1 MSEVVPPT
9 LNATAAQQAVL
20 QRLIVTEAPPALADL
35 PAGTKLDVLVYNLVD
50 AFQIKL
56 SSRLGDITVK
66 VPQQLPV
73 KAGDAL
79 LLQLLNGGASPR
91 VQLATLDGKLLSA
104 PGRAASAAPGGST
117 PGGTPTSVSATAP
130 STVQV
135 RPGALITAQLLRP
148 ITLNPVLTVIPS
160 AAGNTAGPAGTV
172 QSTQTGPGLSGPQ
185 TAQAAAS
192 SGQSTAPAA
201 GGGQGAPNP
210 VVGQLPAGGNTL
222 LPAGSGLNIKIISIT
237 LPAGTSAP
245 SLTPPPVEGQIS
257 LAPGATLSGVA
268 SGRQGVGQTVVQ
280 THAGPISLPTQQA
293 LPPGTEIRFEINSHK
308 PLTPGAAQHG
318 PMHAGA
324 APLLDGN
331 WPTFD
336 ETLNLL
342 HEAAPGAH
350 QHIMQ
355 AALPR
360 ADPQL
365 AANVLFFLSALRGG
379 DIRNWLGDGPVRILE
394 KLRPDLAGRLK
405 SDMTQMTRRMDDPV
419 TGDWR
424 VHGVPFL
431 FGSEVDRIQLLIRD
445 QDANDD
451 GEDEDIKGGTRFVVD
466 LNLSKLGHLQI
477 DGLVGEKNKRLDLV
491 LRSDDPLSSNVRD
504 DIRRIY
510 NEALELT
517 GIEGSVGFQARPGNF
532 VNIPKPAA
540 VAGGD
545 IMA

>member
-1 MSEVVPPT
+1 MSEVAPPT
-9 LNATAAQQAVL
+9 LNTSAAQLALL
-20 QRLIVTEAPPALADL
+20 QRLIVTEAPPALASL
-35 PAGTKLDVLVYNLVD
+35 PPGTKLDVLVAELVD

-56 SSRLGDITVK
+56 SSTLGDISVK

-79 LLQLLNGGASPR
+79 LLQLLNGGATPR
-91 VQLATLDGKLLSA
+91 VQLATPDGRLLTA
-104 PGRAASAAPGGST
+104 PGRTASAAPGTLT
-117 PGGTPTSVSATAP
+117 PGGTPGSVSATAP
-130 STVQV
+130 STVEV

-148 ITLNPVLTVIPS
+148 ITLNPALIVISS
-160 AAGNTAGPAGTV
+160 AAGSPAGTAGTI
-172 QSTQTGPGLSGPQ
+172 QPAQTGPGLSGPQ
-185 TAQAAAS
+185 TAQTAVN
-192 SGQSTAPAA
+192 SGQTTIPAS
-201 GGGQGAPNP
+201 GGGQGSSNPAGGQAPT
-210 VVGQLPAGGNTL
+210 GGNTL

-237 LPAGTSAP
+237 LPSGTSAP
-245 SLTPPPVEGQIS
+245 SLTPPPVGGQIS
-257 LAPGATLSGVA
+257 LAPGATLSGIA
-268 SGRQGVGQTVVQ
+268 SGGQGVGQTVVQ

-293 LPPGTEIRFEINSHK
+293 LPPGTEIRFEINSFK

-318 PMHAGA
+318 PLHAGA
-324 APLLDGN
+324 APLLDGD

-336 ETLNLL
+336 EALSLL

-355 AALPR
+355 TALPR

-431 FGSEVDRIQLLIRD
+431 FGSEIDRIQLLIRD
-445 QDANDD
+445 QDEDD
-451 GEDEDIKGGTRFVVD
+451 DSGDEDSKGGTRFVVD

-491 LRSDDPLSSNVRD
+491 LRSEDPLAPNVRD
-504 DIRRIY
+504 DIRQIY

-532 VNIPKPAA
+532 VNIHKPAA
-540 VAGGD
+540 GAGGD

>member
-1 MSEVVPPT
+1 MSEVAPPA

-35 PAGTKLDVLVYNLVD
+35 PAGTKLDVLVSNLVD

-79 LLQLLNGGASPR
+79 LLQLLNGGTSPR
-91 VQLATLDGKLLSA
+91 VQLTTLDGKLLTA
-104 PGRAASAAPGGST
+104 PGRPASGAPGAST
-117 PGGTPTSVSATAP
+117 PGGTPASISATAP
-130 STVQV
+130 PTVQV

-148 ITLNPVLTVIPS
+148 VTLNPALTVLPS
-160 AAGNTAGPAGTV
+160 VAGSPAGAAGAIQPA
-172 QSTQTGPGLSGPQ
+172 QTGPGLSGPQ
-185 TAQAAAS
+185 AAQAAVN
-192 SGQSTAPAA
+192 TAQNNVSAT
-201 GGGQGAPNP
+201 GGGQGSPNP
-210 VVGQLPAGGNTL
+210 VTGQGLAGGNTL
-222 LPAGSGLNIKIISIT
+222 LPAGSGLSIKIISVT
-237 LPAGTSAP
+237 LPGTSTP
-245 SLTPPPVEGQIS
+245 SLTPSPVEGQIS
-257 LAPGATLSGVA
+257 LAPGATLNGVA

-293 LPPGTEIRFEINSHK
+293 LPPGTEIRFEINALK

-318 PMHAGA
+318 PLHAGA

-336 ETLNLL
+336 EALSLL
-342 HEAAPGAH
+342 QEAAPGAH

-405 SDMTQMTRRMDDPV
+405 SDMTQMTRRMDDPA

-431 FGSEVDRIQLLIRD
+431 FGSEIDRIQLLIRD
-445 QDANDD
+445 QDEDDD
-451 GEDEDIKGGTRFVVD
+451 GEDEDSKGGTRFVVD

-491 LRSDDPLSSNVRD
+491 LRSDDPLAPNVRD
-504 DIRRIY
+504 DIRQIY

-540 VAGGD
+540 GAGGD